1 VLIYE
6 QMAAPNAYIPAKL
19 LSTDSLTVRLVL
31 IRPVLWMRPR
41 GLAVHGDVDIVPA
54 GTPSRWEIM
63 HDDTAL
69 VIGVQSAILSSVAE
83 EHGVV
88 PSRAEVLNRFQTRDP
103 QIEHIGGLSK
113 PPLYR

>member
-63 HDDTAL
+63 HDDTA
-69 VIGVQSAILSSVAE
+69 SSSE
-83 EHGVV
+83 SNPQFSLRSLKNTE
-88 PSRAEVLNRFQTRDP
+88 SCLRARK
-103 QIEHIGGLSK
+103 S
-113 PPLYR
+113 